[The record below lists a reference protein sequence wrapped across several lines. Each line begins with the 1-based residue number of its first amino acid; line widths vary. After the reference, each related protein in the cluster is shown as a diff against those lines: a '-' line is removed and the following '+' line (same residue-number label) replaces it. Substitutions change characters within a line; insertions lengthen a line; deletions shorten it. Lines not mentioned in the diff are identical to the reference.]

1 MDQHAAHNRPMI
13 VVVMGVAGSGKTT
26 IATRLASKLGWAY
39 QEGDALHP
47 AENVEKMKGGTPLTD
62 ADRLP
67 WLRRIAERI
76 DDWRAHGQSGV
87 VTCSALK
94 RSYRDILIGDRPEV
108 VLVYLKGSPE
118 LIRKR
123 LAERRGHFM
132 PPALLDSQL
141 ATLQEP
147 SADEHP
153 VVVDINGTP
162 DEIAEEIAD
171 RLRARRLRPAPG
183 GRDEPGRHTRSGASR
198 GESKSASRGRERR
211 RR

>member
-26 IATRLASKLGWAY
+26 VATRLAAKLGWAY

-47 AENVEKMKGGTPLTD
+47 PQNVEKMKGGTPLTD

-94 RSYRDILIGDRPEV
+94 RSYRDILIGDRREV
-108 VLVYLKGSPE
+108 VLVYLTGSPE

-132 PPALLDSQL
+132 PPELLDSQL

-147 SADEHP
+147 SADERP
-153 VVVDINGTP
+153 VVASISGTP
-162 DEIAEEIAD
+162 DEIAEKIDD
-171 RLRARRLRPAPG
+171 RLGAIRLRPAPDG
-183 GRDEPGRHTRSGASR
+183 TDEPGRHTRPGALR
-198 GESKSASRGRERR
+198 GGSKSASRGRERR